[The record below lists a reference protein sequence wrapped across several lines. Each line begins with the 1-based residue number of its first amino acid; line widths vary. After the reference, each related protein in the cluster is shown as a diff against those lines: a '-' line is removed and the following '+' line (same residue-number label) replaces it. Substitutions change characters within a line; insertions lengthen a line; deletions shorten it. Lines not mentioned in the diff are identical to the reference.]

1 MRGFTM
7 DFGSYNRSAYGIS
20 STRIV
25 VSVTF
30 LAVGVNTFP
39 KYDSHYHDCHDNFNI
54 FVKKILTKKPQFVKP
69 EISLSAEAHYFFCFP
84 EELFFGKVIFTKT
97 AKYSTSLNDISKKK
111 KRYLKNSKKIL
122 KDKSGT
128 FRYRNKFLEKN

>member
-1 MRGFTM
+1 M

-30 LAVGVNTFP
+30 LAVGVNPFP

-54 FVKKILTKKPQFVKP
+54 FVKTILTKKLWFVKP
-69 EISLSAEAHYFFCFP
+69 EISLSVLDRLVPKPQEMAVWYALCVEQ
-84 EELFFGKVIFTKT
+84 
-97 AKYSTSLNDISKKK
+97 KK
-111 KRYLKNSKKIL
+111 
-122 KDKSGT
+122 
-128 FRYRNKFLEKN
+128 